1 MNPRIKK
8 LLRCAAIAAL
18 LAAGPNLNAKGG
30 EMPKKMM
37 MYYGGFEIEEMFDA
51 SQWFTRGMYRTRNIE
66 ADGGA
71 SNVTMLRSQP
81 KPFTREQLSEL
92 PYAAAEAFDASHLE
106 DVDTEALILNPPNLG
121 HRIRYAYSAFAEPN
135 KPEDY
140 YYLYLDLAGRRFA
153 VTFSRD
159 VQTGDNLTGKAVKEI
174 SGDYASQAEH
184 RKAFAEI
191 DAFERKAR

>member
-1 MNPRIKK
+1 MNPLNKR
-8 LLRCAAIAAL
+8 LLCGIALAASLATGLYL
-18 LAAGPNLNAKGG
+18 LAKEG
-30 EMPKKMM
+30 EMPRTIK
-37 MYYGGFEIEEMFDA
+37 MYYGGFENEEMFDA
-51 SQWFTRGMYRTRNIE
+51 GHWFATGMYKPRNIE

-71 SNVTMLRSQP
+71 SNVTMLRS
-81 KPFTREQLSEL
+81 KPLPFNAQQLAELPLIANSEL
-92 PYAAAEAFDASHLE
+92 RDEYPEVGRSVLLD
-106 DVDTEALILNPPNLG
+106 NPPDLT
-121 HRIRYAYSAFAEPN
+121 HRIRYAYSTFAEPN

-159 VQTGDNLTGKAVKEI
+159 AQTGDNLTGKAAKEI

>member
-1 MNPRIKK
+1 
-8 LLRCAAIAAL
+8 
-18 LAAGPNLNAKGG
+18 
-30 EMPKKMM
+30 MPKKMM

-51 SQWFTRGMYRTRNIE
+51 SQWFTRGMYKTRNIE
-66 ADGGA
+66 VDGGA

-92 PYAAAEAFDASHLE
+92 PYAAAEAFDASYLE
-106 DVDTEALILNPPNLG
+106 SADTEAFLLNPPELG

-140 YYLYLDLAGRRFA
+140 YYLYLDLTGRRFA

-159 VQTGDNLTGKAVKEI
+159 AQSGENLTGKAVKEI
-174 SGDYASQAEH
+174 IGDYASQAEH

-191 DAFERKAR
+191 DEFERKAR

>member
-1 MNPRIKK
+1 MKPLNKR
-8 LLRCAAIAAL
+8 LLWSIS
-18 LAAGPNLNAKGG
+18 LAASLSTGLYLNAKEG
-30 EMPKKMM
+30 EMPRTIK
-37 MYYGGFEIEEMFDA
+37 MYYGGFENEEMFNAD
-51 SQWFTRGMYRTRNIE
+51 QWFATGMYKPRNIE

-71 SNVTMLRSQP
+71 SNVTMLRS
-81 KPFTREQLSEL
+81 KPLPFKAHQHAELPLIASSEL
-92 PYAAAEAFDASHLE
+92 RDEFPELDRSVLL
-106 DVDTEALILNPPNLG
+106 DNPPVLS

-159 VQTGDNLTGKAVKEI
+159 AQSGENLTGKAVNEI
-174 SGDYASQAEH
+174 IGNYASQAEH

-191 DAFERKAR
+191 DESERKAR

>member
-18 LAAGPNLNAKGG
+18 LAAGPNLNAKEG

-37 MYYGGFEIEEMFDA
+37 MYYGEFEIEEMFDA
-51 SQWFTRGMYRTRNIE
+51 SQWFTHGMYRTRNIE

-92 PYAAAEAFDASHLE
+92 PYAAAEAFDACHLE
-106 DVDTEALILNPPNLG
+106 GVDTEALILNPPDLG

-140 YYLYLDLAGRRFA
+140 YYLYLDLAGRHFA

-159 VQTGDNLTGKAVKEI
+159 AQTGDNLTGKAVKEI

>member
-18 LAAGPNLNAKGG
+18 LAAGPNLNAKEG

-51 SQWFTRGMYRTRNIE
+51 SQWSTRGMYGTRNIE

-106 DVDTEALILNPPNLG
+106 GVDTEALILNPPDLG

-159 VQTGDNLTGKAVKEI
+159 AQTGDNLTGKAVKEI

-184 RKAFAEI
+184 RKAFAEM

>member
-18 LAAGPNLNAKGG
+18 LAAGPNLNAKEG

-106 DVDTEALILNPPNLG
+106 GVDTEALILNPPDLG

-159 VQTGDNLTGKAVKEI
+159 AQTGDNLTGKAVKEI

-184 RKAFAEI
+184 RKAFAEM

>member
-18 LAAGPNLNAKGG
+18 LAAGPNLNAKEG

-106 DVDTEALILNPPNLG
+106 GVDTEALILNPPDLG

>member
-8 LLRCAAIAAL
+8 LLGCAAIAAL
-18 LAAGPNLNAKGG
+18 IAAGPNLNAKEG
-30 EMPKKMM
+30 EMPKNMM
-37 MYYGGFEIEEMFDA
+37 RYYGGFEIEDMFDA
-51 SQWFTRGMYRTRNIE
+51 SQWFARGMYRTRNIE

-92 PYAAAEAFDASHLE
+92 PYAAAEAFDAGYLE
-106 DVDTEALILNPPNLG
+106 GVDIEAFVLNPPDLS

-135 KPEDY
+135 RPEDY

-159 VQTGDNLTGKAVKEI
+159 AQTGDNLTGKAAKEI

-191 DAFERKAR
+191 DEFERKAR

>member
-18 LAAGPNLNAKGG
+18 LAAGPNLNAKEG

-81 KPFTREQLSEL
+81 KPLTREQLSEL

-106 DVDTEALILNPPNLG
+106 GVDTEALILNPPDLG

-159 VQTGDNLTGKAVKEI
+159 AQTGDNLTGKAVKEI

-184 RKAFAEI
+184 RKAFAEM

>member
-18 LAAGPNLNAKGG
+18 LAAGPNLNAKEG

-71 SNVTMLRSQP
+71 SYVTMLRSQP

-106 DVDTEALILNPPNLG
+106 GVDTEALILNPPDLG

-159 VQTGDNLTGKAVKEI
+159 AQTGDNLTGKAVKEI

-184 RKAFAEI
+184 RKAFAEM

>member
-1 MNPRIKK
+1 
-8 LLRCAAIAAL
+8 
-18 LAAGPNLNAKGG
+18 
-30 EMPKKMM
+30 MPKKMM

-92 PYAAAEAFDASHLE
+92 QYAAAEAFDASHLE
-106 DVDTEALILNPPNLG
+106 GVDTEALILNPPDLG

-159 VQTGDNLTGKAVKEI
+159 AQTGDNLTGKAVKEI

-184 RKAFAEI
+184 RKAFAEM

>member
-1 MNPRIKK
+1 MRRLRKP
-8 LLRCAAIAAL
+8 LLWCLAL
-18 LAAGPNLNAKGG
+18 VASLATGLYLNAKEA
-30 EMPKKMM
+30 EMPKKIM

-51 SQWFTRGMYRTRNIE
+51 SQWFVSGMYKPRNIE

-71 SNVTMLRSQP
+71 SYDTMLRGKP
-81 KPFTREQLSEL
+81 LPFTAAQYDELPLIASSEL
-92 PYAAAEAFDASHLE
+92 RDEFPELDR
-106 DVDTEALILNPPNLG
+106 TTLIDNPPDL
-121 HRIRYAYSAFAEPN
+121 RQRVRYVYSAFAQPN

-140 YYLYLDLAGRRFA
+140 HNIYLELGGRRFV

-159 VQTGDNLTGKAVKEI
+159 AQTGSNLTGEDVKEI

-191 DAFERKAR
+191 EAIERKAR

>member
-1 MNPRIKK
+1 MKTGIKT
-8 LLRCAAIAAL
+8 LLWCAAIAVN
-18 LAAGPNLNAKGG
+18 LAAAPNLNAKEG

-37 MYYGGFEIEEMFDA
+37 MYYGGFETEEMFDA
-51 SQWFTRGMYRTRNIE
+51 SQWFTRGMYKTRNIE

-92 PYAAAEAFDASHLE
+92 PYAAAEAFDASDLE
-106 DVDTEALILNPPNLG
+106 SVDTEAFVLNPPELG
-121 HRIRYAYSAFAEPN
+121 HRVRYAYSAFAEPN

-153 VTFSRD
+153 VIFSRD
-159 VQTGDNLTGKAVKEI
+159 AQSGENLTGKAVKEI
-174 SGDYASQAEH
+174 VGDYASQAEH

-191 DAFERKAR
+191 DEFERKAR

>member
-1 MNPRIKK
+1 MKPKIRK
-8 LLRCAAIAAL
+8 LLGCAAIAVS
-18 LAAGPNLNAKGG
+18 LAAASNLNAKEG

-51 SQWFTRGMYRTRNIE
+51 SQWFTRGMYKTRNIE

-81 KPFTREQLSEL
+81 KPFTREQLNEL
-92 PYAAAEAFDASHLE
+92 PYAAAEAFDGSHLE
-106 DVDTEALILNPPNLG
+106 NIDTEAFVLNPPELA

-153 VTFSRD
+153 VSFSRD
-159 VQTGDNLTGKAVKEI
+159 AQSGEILTGQAVKEI
-174 SGDYASQAEH
+174 IGDYASQTEH

-191 DAFERKAR
+191 DQFERKAR

>member
-18 LAAGPNLNAKGG
+18 LAAGPNLNAKEG

-106 DVDTEALILNPPNLG
+106 GVDTEALILNLPDLG

-159 VQTGDNLTGKAVKEI
+159 AQTGDNLTGKAVKEI

-184 RKAFAEI
+184 RKAFAEM

>member
-18 LAAGPNLNAKGG
+18 LAAGPNLNAKEG

-37 MYYGGFEIEEMFDA
+37 MYYGGFEIEEIFDA

-106 DVDTEALILNPPNLG
+106 GVDTEALILNPPDLG

-159 VQTGDNLTGKAVKEI
+159 AQTGDNLTGKAVKEI

-184 RKAFAEI
+184 RKAFAEM